1 MSERSPIT
9 KVLVANRGEIA
20 RRVFAGCRRMGIGTV
35 AVFSEPDVSAPFV
48 HEADEAVALGGTTAA
63 ESYLRAD
70 AIIDAARRTGADAVH
85 PGYGFLA
92 ENAGFARA
100 VAEAGLVW
108 IGPPPEAIEAMGSK
122 VGARE
127 MMEAAGV
134 PVLPGAHL
142 DDGTEA
148 AAVAAEA
155 ERIGFPLLVK
165 ASAGGG
171 GKGMRAVASAGEL
184 ETAVAGAAREAE
196 SAFGDGTIFLERMLE
211 QPRHVEIQ
219 VFADRHGSTVSLGER
234 ECSIQRRHQK
244 VVEESPSPA
253 VDAALRDR
261 MGEAAV
267 SAAEAVGYVGAG
279 TVEFL
284 LGADGDFYFLEMNT
298 RLQVEHPVTEMVTG
312 LDLVRLQLLV
322 AAGEPMPAE
331 VHSVQPRGHAIEVR
345 LYAEDAA
352 NAFLPQTGTLAAL
365 ALVDAEG
372 APLPAFAAPDGT
384 PAPRGL
390 RIDSGFE
397 AGDVVSPHYDPML
410 AKVIAWAPTRSEAAA
425 MLARCLRRGAVDGL
439 VTNRD
444 FLVRVLSHP
453 AFGAGETDTGFL
465 ERHEGLAE
473 PLVAGDEL
481 SLAAAAGALASRDTD
496 EPGPLPFVPAGWRNN
511 PSGAIARTYEGPEGP
526 LEVLYRLGRDG
537 SPAELSVGGE
547 QPGEVVIEGT
557 LQTAPPGGDGTIT
570 LVLDGVRSRFVI
582 RRRDGVTYVGSAGGT
597 ATLPELPRYPS
608 DEEVAGEGAL
618 VAPMPGR
625 VIRLDRAEGDAV
637 ERGDVIAVLEAMKME
652 HELAAPA
659 AGTLT
664 ELRVGEGDQ
673 VESGAVIGVIN
684 VPDTAET

>member
-1 MSERSPIT
+1 MATDSPIT

-20 RRVFAGCRRMGIGTV
+20 RRVFAGCRRMGIATV
-35 AVFSEPDVSAPFV
+35 AVFSEPDAGAPFV
-48 HEADEAVALGGTTAA
+48 LEADEAVALGGTTAA
-63 ESYLRAD
+63 ESYLRSE
-70 AIIDAARRTGADAVH
+70 AIIDAARHTGADAVH

-100 VAEAGLVW
+100 VADAGLVW

-122 VGARE
+122 VGARA

-142 DDGTEA
+142 EDDADSA
-148 AAVAAEA
+148 AIAAEA

-171 GKGMRAVASAGEL
+171 GKGMRAVAAATEL
-184 ETAVAGAAREAE
+184 ESAVAGAIREAE

-211 QPRHVEIQ
+211 RPRHVEIQ
-219 VFADRHGSTVSLGER
+219 VFADRHGNTVSLGER

-244 VVEESPSPA
+244 VVEEAPSPV
-253 VDAALRDR
+253 VDAELRDR
-261 MGEAAV
+261 MGQAAV
-267 SAAEAVGYVGAG
+267 NAAEAVGYVGAG

-284 LGADGDFYFLEMNT
+284 LGDDGAFFFLEMNT

-322 AAGEPMPAE
+322 AAGEPLPPEAHGTE
-331 VHSVQPRGHAIEVR
+331 PRGHAIEVR

-352 NAFLPQTGTLAAL
+352 NDFLPQTGTLVAL
-365 ALVDAEG
+365 ELADGEG
-372 APLPAFAAPDGT
+372 EPLAAFAAPDGSV
-384 PAPRGL
+384 AARGL

-410 AKVIAWAPTRSEAAA
+410 AKVIAWAPTRAEAAA
-425 MLARCLRRGAVDGL
+425 MLARALRRGAVDGL

-453 AFGAGETDTGFL
+453 AFAAGETDTGFL

-473 PLVAGDEL
+473 PLVAGPEL
-481 SLAAAAGALASRDTD
+481 LLAAAAAALASRDTD

-511 PSGAIARTYEGPEGP
+511 PSAGIARAYEGPDGP
-526 LEVLYRLGRDG
+526 LEVRYRLTRDG
-537 SPAELSVGGE
+537 SIAELAVGGE
-547 QPGEVVIEGT
+547 RLGEVALAG
-557 LQTAPPGGDGTIT
+557 AADPAAPGGEGSIV
-570 LVLDGVRSRFVI
+570 LVADRVRREFAI
-582 RRRDGVTYVGSAGGT
+582 RRRDGVSYVSGAGGT

-608 DEEVAGEGAL
+608 DEEAAGEGAL

-625 VIRLDRAEGDAV
+625 VIRLDRAEGDV
-637 ERGDVIAVLEAMKME
+637 VDRGDVIAVLEAMKME
-652 HELAAPA
+652 HELTAPA
-659 AGTLT
+659 AGTLS
-664 ELRVGEGDQ
+664 ELRVGAGDQ
-673 VESGAVIGVIN
+673 VESGAVIGVIE
-684 VPDTAET
+684 PDEDPET